1 MKEKQLEILVEYIR
15 KSVREGAF
23 DDDNSGND
31 DNEQTSLQQEVG
43 VDNIVDA
50 ASIKVS
56 LNGDF
61 LAMELRN
68 RFKKLSDFRASIIIR
83 SHMELFGGSE
93 TDNDQALSELA
104 FEDIPSPTST
114 SLLLSPNIPTQ
125 ARDEF
130 ALLLMAI
137 FEKRNN
143 RGKDTKVLSK
153 DSPERSCFLKFLK
166 VCWNTSGGQAKGDD
180 LLSSS
185 RMAHH
190 DKLALIREME
200 KLVADRLSQFLSLD
214 YKICVEGMHNNIL
227 TIFLSQYFAGPPKDT
242 EQEEEDNCNEEELN
256 SQGMQKL

>member
-1 MKEKQLEILVEYIR
+1 
-15 KSVREGAF
+15 
-23 DDDNSGND
+23 
-31 DNEQTSLQQEVG
+31 
-43 VDNIVDA
+43 
-50 ASIKVS
+50 
-56 LNGDF
+56 
-61 LAMELRN
+61 MELRN
-68 RFKKLSDFRASIIIR
+68 RFKKLFDLRASIIIT
-83 SHMELFGGSE
+83 SHMELFRGSE
-93 TDNDQALSELA
+93 IDNDQALSELT

-125 ARDEF
+125 AIDEF

-227 TIFLSQYFAGPPKDT
+227 TVFLSQYFAGPSKDK
-242 EQEEEDNCNEEELN
+242 EQEEEDNCNEEDLS
-256 SQGMQKL
+256 SQGIDAMYCNAYNIYVHVVILIVKCSGNVINITLTSPSDP